1 MQTDGCQRGEWVKKV
16 KGSKRQKKYTCC
28 YANKSQKKES
38 LVRFRKILGRKEIAR
53 AYVSCE
59 VRWVMWSVEGNFT
72 ALFLTVRE
80 STKIQW
86 TVYELR
92 KMSLL

>member
-1 MQTDGCQRGEWVKKV
+1 M
-16 KGSKRQKKYTCC
+16 
-28 YANKSQKKES
+28 
-38 LVRFRKILGRKEIAR
+38 VRFRKILGRKEIAR
-53 AYVSCE
+53 AYVNCE

-72 ALFLTVRE
+72 VLFLTVSE

-86 TVYELR
+86 TMYELR